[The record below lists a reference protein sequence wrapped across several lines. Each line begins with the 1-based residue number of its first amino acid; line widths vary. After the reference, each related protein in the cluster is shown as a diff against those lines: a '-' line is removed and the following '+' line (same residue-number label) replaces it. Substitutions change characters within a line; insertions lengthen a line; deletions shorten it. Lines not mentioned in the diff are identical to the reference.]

1 MHRAARFRLLGW
13 TVGLAALALAGP
25 AAAQYKIVNPDGSVT
40 YTDRA
45 PSPTGNARVTQ
56 LGHSAS
62 AAPAAADAALPAE
75 LRQSMQ
81 RYPVTLYTA
90 PDCTPCDSAR
100 QYLQRRGIPYRER
113 RVGTDDDA
121 QALERLVGGR
131 TVPALTIGAQPLRGY
146 SESDWGAYL
155 DAAGYPRESRL
166 PAGWRA
172 PTPTP
177 VVAERVALQPAAAAP
192 AAAAPDAV
200 PEPATA
206 PATPDNPAGVRF

>member
-1 MHRAARFRLLGW
+1 MHRAARLRLLA
-13 TVGLAALALAGP
+13 VALGLAALALAGP

-45 PSPTGNARVTQ
+45 PSAAGNARVTQ
-56 LGHSAS
+56 LGRS
-62 AAPAAADAALPAE
+62 AATPAADAALPAG
-75 LRQSMQ
+75 LRQPMQ

-90 PDCTPCDSAR
+90 PDCTPCDNAR
-100 QYLQRRGIPYRER
+100 QYLQRRGIPYSER

-121 QALERLVGGR
+121 QALERRVGGR

-172 PTPTP
+172 PAPAP
-177 VVAERVALQPAAAAP
+177 VVAERVALQPVAAAP
-192 AAAAPDAV
+192 PSAAPDAV
-200 PEPATA
+200 PEPAA
-206 PATPDNPAGVRF
+206 PQATPDNPAGVRF